1 MRTLSEGEGC
11 GNAHRLLGRLALGGV
26 LVVVEHPHLRPGS
39 TVDAGRHGWADLLR
53 LVGAVR
59 RLAYDGS
66 LAPDDAM
73 RRIRDAFGV
82 YDGRIDLD
90 DE

>member
-1 MRTLSEGEGC
+1 ME
-11 GNAHRLLGRLALGGV
+11 
-26 LVVVEHPHLRPGS
+26 
-39 TVDAGRHGWADLLR
+39 TVPTPGRHGWNELLR

-59 RLAYDGS
+59 RLAYDRS

-82 YDGRIDLD
+82 YDGLFD
-90 DE
+90 DEIDIHKRD